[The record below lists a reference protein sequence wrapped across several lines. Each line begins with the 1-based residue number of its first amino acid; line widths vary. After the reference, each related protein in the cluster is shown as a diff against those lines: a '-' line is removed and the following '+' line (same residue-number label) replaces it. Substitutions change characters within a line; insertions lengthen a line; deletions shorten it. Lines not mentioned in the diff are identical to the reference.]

1 LASAAWSIDSPQEY
15 QVFQRH
21 TKMSG
26 TIHVTGRAADCD
38 AAAVRVT
45 GTSIRGPLSG
55 NWSRLKIDSQSH
67 EFQGEISVAAG
78 GWYVLEVR
86 LSRHGRTV
94 AQQSIPHIGVG
105 EVFVVAGQSNATN
118 YGEVRQQ
125 THSGMVAALGPAG
138 WQLANDPQ
146 PAVQDTS
153 TKGSFIPPFGDALYE
168 KCRVPIG
175 VVAVGHGSTSV
186 RQWLPKGEQFSSP
199 PTMSKFVHEASPG
212 IWESDGTLFDGMM
225 AWIQRLGPHG
235 FRALLWHQ
243 GESDAHQAAEHDTT
257 ADEYKRLM
265 KLLIERA
272 RSQAAWDF
280 PWFLAQATYHT
291 PDDPSCPA
299 IREAQQ
305 SLWREKIALEGPDT
319 DRLVGSNRQNGG
331 SGVHF
336 SNQGLVAHGKMW
348 AERVSVLIR

>member
-1 LASAAWSIDSPQEY
+1 
-15 QVFQRH
+15 
-21 TKMSG
+21 
-26 TIHVTGRAADCD
+26 
-38 AAAVRVT
+38 
-45 GTSIRGPLSG
+45 
-55 NWSRLKIDSQSH
+55 LKIDPQSH
-67 EFQGEISVAAG
+67 EFQGEIPVAAG
-78 GWYVLEVR
+78 GWYVMEVR
-86 LSRHGRTV
+86 LSRHGQTV
-94 AQQSIPHIGVG
+94 AQQTIPHIGVG

-153 TKGSFIPPFGDALYE
+153 TKGSFIPPFGDALHE
-168 KCRVPIG
+168 KCHVPIG

-186 RQWLPKGEQFSSP
+186 RQWLPKGERFSSP
-199 PTMSKFVHEASPG
+199 TTMSKFVHEASPG
-212 IWESDGTLFDGMM
+212 SWESDGTLFDGMI
-225 AWIQRLGPHG
+225 AWIQRLGPSG

-243 GESDAHQAAEHDTT
+243 GESDAHQAAEHDITS
-257 ADEYKRLM
+257 DEYKRLM

-272 RSQAAWDF
+272 RSQAGWDF
-280 PWFLAQATYHT
+280 PWFVAQATYHK

-319 DRLVGSNRQNGG
+319 DRLVGNNRQTGG
-331 SGVHF
+331 QGVHF

-348 AERVSVLIR
+348 AEKVAAYLNRN